1 MLGTAFGI
9 IFGPYCADLFSP
21 RSWGGDLNA
30 VTLEIMR
37 ITLAAGLFT
46 IGVELPEA
54 YLAKHVKGMLV
65 MVVPTM
71 AFGWIIVAGTRVA
84 HVYH

>member
-1 MLGTAFGI
+1 M
-9 IFGPYCADLFSP
+9 
-21 RSWGGDLNA
+21 

-37 ITLAAGLFT
+37 IALVAGLFT

-54 YLAKHVKGMLV
+54 FLAQHVRGLLV

-71 AFGWIIVAGTRVA
+71 AIGWVVVAGMSAPFCCCPVCARSV
-84 HVYH
+84 